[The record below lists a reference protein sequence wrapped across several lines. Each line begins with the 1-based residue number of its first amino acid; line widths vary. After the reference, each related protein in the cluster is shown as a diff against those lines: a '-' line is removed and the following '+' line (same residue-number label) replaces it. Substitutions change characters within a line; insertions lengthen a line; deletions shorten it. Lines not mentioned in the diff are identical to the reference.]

1 MAEPYRRQ
9 LNYAYIAANLGYS
22 KLEYYDLTPLEL
34 ALLPRAIEQRTVGNI
49 YAMYRACYAAF
60 YNVLRKKG
68 KRALKPI
75 TKGRVQR
82 ADMEVVRENIE
93 IARQVIAQEGDAWV
107 ARVYQANGL
116 RRPQKKKEVGR
127 HARL

>member
-1 MAEPYRRQ
+1 M
-9 LNYAYIAANLGYS
+9 
-22 KLEYYDLTPLEL
+22 
-34 ALLPRAIEQRTVGNI
+34 LPRAVGQIARWVISYTMYTPVILRSITQMRTK
-49 YAMYRACYAAF
+49 R
-60 YNVLRKKG
+60 

-75 TKGRVQR
+75 TKERVQR

-116 RRPQKKKEVGR
+116 RRPQKKKEVDAMPDYSLAVNITGDS
-127 HARL
+127 ASFQNAAKQAKEFLAQL